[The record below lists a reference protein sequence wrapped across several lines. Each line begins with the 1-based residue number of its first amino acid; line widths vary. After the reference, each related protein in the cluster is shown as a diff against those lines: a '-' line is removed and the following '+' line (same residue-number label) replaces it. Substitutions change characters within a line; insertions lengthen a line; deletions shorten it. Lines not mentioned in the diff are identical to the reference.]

1 MRFNQ
6 PICRHL
12 TRDTWIPSDVSK
24 ALWGTHG
31 NAENWTRVLW
41 FQVNANQSVSFCRI
55 LQCKKSTENNLYILE
70 ILIVMKSL
78 LSAPQKDGYL
88 VSKIVNKG
96 PLYWEWQYFTC
107 SYGQFEVRLVQSV
120 LVKVGFHERKRLKLL
135 WITSGKRLDVFWNL
149 SMKPDVGSDTGSSR
163 LWILPE
169 ACREPIRSAQV
180 VAHLAKCENY
190 FFSGNL
196 VSKALGGEK
205 KSSSSGVA
213 RCIFPLW
220 TCSKFCTWMN
230 TVLLG
235 FTLVFPCLPPCTYPT
250 HPFLLNLIQGCSF
263 SVACECDEVT
273 FSEL

>member
-1 MRFNQ
+1 MGSLKSDLSSLCWWKWASMRGSALNYCESHQ
-6 PICRHL
+6 V
-12 TRDTWIPSDVSK
+12 RDSMFSETWVWKLMWGVIPAPAGFGS
-24 ALWGTHG
+24 
-31 NAENWTRVLW
+31 
-41 FQVNANQSVSFCRI
+41 C
-55 LQCKKSTENNLYILE
+55 LE
-70 ILIVMKSL
+70 LI
-78 LSAPQKDGYL
+78 P
-88 VSKIVNKG
+88 
-96 PLYWEWQYFTC
+96 
-107 SYGQFEVRLVQSV
+107 
-120 LVKVGFHERKRLKLL
+120 
-135 WITSGKRLDVFWNL
+135 
-149 SMKPDVGSDTGSSR
+149 GS
-163 LWILPE
+163 
-169 ACREPIRSAQV
+169 CREPIRSAQV